1 MQLKRKYKHKRTG
14 AIVFSSGR
22 IFGENWVE
30 VGDDEKEGLKKSGK
44 KKEKK
49 EEKKEEYV
57 EEEIDLEQMTKNELI
72 EFAKE
77 HSIKINEKDT
87 KAVII
92 ETIAKAFE

>member
-14 AIVFSSGR
+14 AIVFSSGL
-22 IFGENWVE
+22 IIGENWVE
-30 VGDDEKEGLKKSGK
+30 VGDDEKEGLQRKV
-44 KKEKK
+44 
-49 EEKKEEYV
+49 EETTEEYV
-57 EEEIDLEQMTKNELI
+57 EEEINLEQMTKAELI

-77 HSIKINEKDT
+77 HSIEINEKDT

>member
-14 AIVFSSGR
+14 AIVFSSGL
-22 IFGENWVE
+22 IIGDNWIE
-30 VGDDEKEGLKKSGK
+30 VGDDEKEGVKKSGK
-44 KKEKK
+44 
-49 EEKKEEYV
+49 KKEEYV
-57 EEEIDLEQMTKNELI
+57 EEEIDLEQMTKAELI

-77 HSIKINEKDT
+77 HSIEVNEKDT

>member
-14 AIVFSSGR
+14 AIVFSSGF
-22 IFGENWVE
+22 IIGKNWVE
-30 VGDDEKEGLKKSGK
+30 VGDDEKEGLKKSG
-44 KKEKK
+44 
-49 EEKKEEYV
+49 EKKEEYV
-57 EEEIDLEQMTKNELI
+57 EEEIDLEQMTKAELI

-77 HSIKINEKDT
+77 HNIEINEKDT

>member
-1 MQLKRKYKHKRTG
+1 MKRKYKHKRTG

-30 VGDDEKEGLKKSGK
+30 VGDDEKEGLQRKV
-44 KKEKK
+44 
-49 EEKKEEYV
+49 EETTEEYV
-57 EEEIDLEQMTKNELI
+57 EEEINLEQMTKSQLI

-77 HSIKINEKDT
+77 HSIEINEKDT

>member
-14 AIVFSSGR
+14 AIVFSPGL
-22 IFGENWVE
+22 IIGENWVE
-30 VGDDEKEGLKKSGK
+30 VGDDEKEGLQRKV
-44 KKEKK
+44 
-49 EEKKEEYV
+49 EETTEEYV
-57 EEEIDLEQMTKNELI
+57 EEEINLEQMTKAELI

-77 HSIKINEKDT
+77 HSIEINEKDT

>member
-44 KKEKK
+44 EK
-49 EEKKEEYV
+49 EKKEEYV
-57 EEEIDLEQMTKNELI
+57 EEEIDLEQMTKSQLI

-77 HSIKINEKDT
+77 HNIEINEKDT

>member
-30 VGDDEKEGLKKSGK
+30 VGDDEKEGLQRKV
-44 KKEKK
+44 
-49 EEKKEEYV
+49 EETTEEYV
-57 EEEIDLEQMTKNELI
+57 EEEINLEQMTKAELI

-77 HSIKINEKDT
+77 HSIEVNEKDT

>member
-30 VGDDEKEGLKKSGK
+30 VGDDEKEGVKKSGK
-44 KKEKK
+44 KE
-49 EEKKEEYV
+49 EEYV
-57 EEEIDLEQMTKNELI
+57 EEEIDLEQMTKSQLI

-77 HSIKINEKDT
+77 HGIKVNEKDT

>member
-1 MQLKRKYKHKRTG
+1 MKRKYKHKRTG

-30 VGDDEKEGLKKSGK
+30 VGDDEKEGLKKSGG
-44 KKEKK
+44 
-49 EEKKEEYV
+49 KKEEYV
-57 EEEIDLEQMTKNELI
+57 EEEIDLEQMTKAELI

-77 HSIKINEKDT
+77 HSIEINEKDT

-92 ETIAKAFE
+92 GTIAKAFE

>member
-14 AIVFSSGR
+14 AIVFSSG
-22 IFGENWVE
+22 IIIGDNWVE
-30 VGDDEKEGLKKSGK
+30 VGNDEKEGLKKSGK
-44 KKEKK
+44 
-49 EEKKEEYV
+49 KKEEYV
-57 EEEIDLEQMTKNELI
+57 EEEIDLEQMTKAELI

-77 HSIKINEKDT
+77 HSIEINEKDT

>member
-1 MQLKRKYKHKRTG
+1 MRVMQLKRKYKHKRTG

-30 VGDDEKEGLKKSGK
+30 VGDDEKEGLQRKV
-44 KKEKK
+44 
-49 EEKKEEYV
+49 EETTEEYV
-57 EEEIDLEQMTKNELI
+57 EEEINLEQMTKAELI

-77 HSIKINEKDT
+77 HSIEINEKDT

-92 ETIAKAFE
+92 DTIAKAFQ

>member
-14 AIVFSSGR
+14 AIVFSSGL
-22 IFGENWVE
+22 IIGDNWIE
-30 VGDDEKEGLKKSGK
+30 VGEDEKEGLKKSGK
-44 KKEKK
+44 EK
-49 EEKKEEYV
+49 EKKEEYV
-57 EEEIDLEQMTKNELI
+57 EEEIDLEQMTKSQLI

-77 HSIKINEKDT
+77 HSIEINEKDT

>member
-14 AIVFSSGR
+14 AIVFSPGF
-22 IFGENWVE
+22 IIGENWVE

-44 KKEKK
+44 RK
-49 EEKKEEYV
+49 EKKEEYV
-57 EEEIDLEQMTKNELI
+57 EEEIDLEQMTKSQLI

-77 HSIKINEKDT
+77 HSIEVDEKDK

-92 ETIAKAFE
+92 ETITKAFE

>member
-30 VGDDEKEGLKKSGK
+30 VGDDEKEGLQRKV
-44 KKEKK
+44 
-49 EEKKEEYV
+49 EETTEEYV
-57 EEEIDLEQMTKNELI
+57 EEEINLEQMTKAELI

-77 HSIKINEKDT
+77 HDIEINEKDT

-92 ETIAKAFE
+92 DTIAKAFE

>member
-14 AIVFSSGR
+14 AIVFSSGL
-22 IFGENWVE
+22 IIGDNWVE
-30 VGDDEKEGLKKSGK
+30 VGDDEKEGLQRKV
-44 KKEKK
+44 
-49 EEKKEEYV
+49 EETTEEYV
-57 EEEIDLEQMTKNELI
+57 EEEINLEQMTKAELI

-77 HSIKINEKDT
+77 HNIEINEKDT

>member
-30 VGDDEKEGLKKSGK
+30 VGDDEKEGLQRKV
-44 KKEKK
+44 
-49 EEKKEEYV
+49 EETTEEYV
-57 EEEIDLEQMTKNELI
+57 EEEINLEQMTKAELI

-77 HSIKINEKDT
+77 HDIEINEKDT

>member
-1 MQLKRKYKHKRTG
+1 MRVMQLKRKYKHKRTG

-30 VGDDEKEGLKKSGK
+30 VGDDEKEGLQRKV
-44 KKEKK
+44 
-49 EEKKEEYV
+49 EETTEEYV
-57 EEEIDLEQMTKNELI
+57 EEEINLEQMTKAELI

-77 HSIKINEKDT
+77 HNIEINEKDT

>member
-1 MQLKRKYKHKRTG
+1 MRVMQLKRKYKHKRTG

-30 VGDDEKEGLKKSGK
+30 VGDDEKEGLQRKV
-44 KKEKK
+44 
-49 EEKKEEYV
+49 EETTEEYV
-57 EEEIDLEQMTKNELI
+57 EEEINLEQMTKAELI

-77 HSIKINEKDT
+77 HSIEVNEKDT

>member
-30 VGDDEKEGLKKSGK
+30 VGDDEKEGLQRKV
-44 KKEKK
+44 
-49 EEKKEEYV
+49 EETTEEYV
-57 EEEIDLEQMTKNELI
+57 EEEINLEQMTKAELI

-77 HSIKINEKDT
+77 HGIKVNEKDT

-92 ETIAKAFE
+92 ETIAKAFK

>member
-14 AIVFSSGR
+14 AIVFSSGL
-22 IFGENWVE
+22 IIGDNWVE
-30 VGDDEKEGLKKSGK
+30 VGDDEKEGLQRKD
-44 KKEKK
+44 
-49 EEKKEEYV
+49 EETTEEYV
-57 EEEIDLEQMTKNELI
+57 EEEINLEQMTKAELI

-77 HSIKINEKDT
+77 HNIKINEKDT